1 MTVKEKKRNLS
12 LVTQI
17 LIAMVLGVAV
27 GFVWGEGASNI
38 QFIGTVWL
46 NIIKMFLVPVVICMV
61 VRGISSLDSPQAL
74 GRIGL
79 KVVLFYVITNIFAI
93 FIGIFVTT
101 ILKPGVGFVFSDIEV
116 AAVDTTLPTL
126 ATFVVGLFSTNIFAT
141 FNSADMLQCLII
153 ALLIGIA
160 IVFMGEKGKPV
171 SDWFSS
177 MADLCMA
184 LMDLAMRIAPI
195 GVFCLMAAAM
205 GTYGSDFL
213 GSMAKLIGTFY
224 VGCFIHWLLVY
235 SLFLWVNT
243 GINPI
248 SFVRRGFATIATAV
262 STCSSAATVPT
273 NLKVAQEN
281 FGVSEGVANFCI
293 PLGANMNQDGMAI
306 LIAAVML
313 FCAQSIGI
321 ELSLAQ
327 MVNMVVISTIVTS
340 GSPGVPGG
348 GISRLMIVAATMGLP
363 LEIIAM
369 IGAFYRCFDMGT
381 TTMSVVGDLSA
392 SIVVDHWEKKYSAHN
407 TGRA

>member
-1 MTVKEKKRNLS
+1 MKSGKKVS
-12 LVTQI
+12 LIMQI
-17 LIAMVLGVAV
+17 LIAMVLGVIV
-27 GFVWGEGASNI
+27 GVIWGKGASCI

-46 NIIKMFLVPVVICMV
+46 NIIKMFIVPVVICMV
-61 VRGISSLDSPQAL
+61 VRGVSSLDSPKAL

-79 KVVLFYVITNIFAI
+79 RVVAFYVITNVFALG
-93 FIGIFVTT
+93 IGILTTFV
-101 ILKPGVGFVFSDIEV
+101 LKPGIGFVFE
-116 AAVDTTLPTL
+116 AMTTETVDTTLPTVSS
-126 ATFVVGLFSTNIFAT
+126 FVTGLFSTNIFAT
-141 FNSADMLQCLII
+141 FSSGDMLQCLVI
-153 ALLIGIA
+153 ALLIGVA

-171 SDWFSS
+171 AAWFSN

-184 LMDLAMRIAPI
+184 LMDLAMRIAPV
-195 GVFCLMAAAM
+195 GVFCLMVSAM
-205 GTYGSDFL
+205 GTYGSAFL

-224 VGCFIHWLLVY
+224 LGCLLHWLLVY
-235 SLFLWVNT
+235 ALFLWINT

-248 SFVRRGFATIATAV
+248 TFVEKAFATIATAV

-281 FGVSEGVANFCI
+281 FNVSESVANFAI

-313 FCAQSIGI
+313 FCAQSVGMTLT
-321 ELSLAQ
+321 LSQ
-327 MVNMVVISTIVTS
+327 IINMVVVATIVTS

-369 IGAFYRCFDMGT
+369 ISAFYRCFDMGT
-381 TTMSVVGDLSA
+381 TTMSVMGDLSA
-392 SIVVDHWEKKYSAHN
+392 SIVIDRWEKKA
-407 TGRA
+407 AQKAVKE